1 MWRTAMVSPR
11 FGSSMTTGRL
21 TTAPG
26 PRIATCG
33 LLMIGVSHRA
43 PKLPRLV
50 IVKVPPD
57 SSSGPILLVRVRWA
71 KSAIFFARP
80 ATDRS
85 PASLTTGVS
94 RPFSVS
100 TANATCSR
108 SKYVTSPA
116 SVSIVALSDGCCLSA
131 SIAAL
136 AKNGRYVSFTP
147 SRARKSAF
155 RLSRMRAMLVT
166 STSTTWVSWAE
177 VWRESTIRSA
187 MILRRREIFSVLPRS
202 GDGRGRRL
210 AGVEHVLLADAAPD
224 AGALHRRQVDAV
236 LGRELADQRGHVAGA
251 VGLGRRGSGLGSGLG
266 G

>member
-1 MWRTAMVSPR
+1 
-11 FGSSMTTGRL
+11 MTTGRF

-26 PRIATCG
+26 PRIATWG
-33 LLMIGVSHRA
+33 LLMIGVSKSA

-50 IVKVPPD
+50 IVNVPPE

-71 KSAIFFARP
+71 TSAIFFARP

-100 TANATCSR
+100 
-108 SKYVTSPA
+108 
-116 SVSIVALSDGCCLSA
+116 IVALRDGCCLSA

-155 RLSRMRAMLVT
+155 TLSRIRAMLVT

-177 VWRESTIRSA
+177 VCSDSRIRSA